1 MREVKLYMTDTY
13 DRTAELEMLKLLFE
27 KLSERLHPQRYCE
40 MKVVIHEGRVVDS
53 WIMDKAKSRKQLEAF

>member
-1 MREVKLYMTDTY
+1 MTETY
-13 DRTAELEMLKLLFE
+13 DSTVELEMLKLLFE

-53 WIMDKAKSRKQLEAF
+53 WIMDKAKSRKQLAAF